1 MQALAQPL
9 SSDAFFR
16 EALQGLSAAEII
28 QVNPVDFPWLE
39 GLDLRTETRDF
50 DLDQQ
55 EITPRISPSTPK
67 KRRAQTALLNHYGR
81 MDTEDQA
88 EFYADV
94 ILNLYGDWILSLIHI

>member
-55 EITPRISPSTPK
+55 EITLRISPSTPQEASCTDGPPQSLRQDGH
-67 KRRAQTALLNHYGR
+67 RRPSRVLC
-81 MDTEDQA
+81 
-88 EFYADV
+88 
-94 ILNLYGDWILSLIHI
+94 